1 MRYGMIWLN
10 LEIFSGRTFGF
21 DEKCSS
27 TLIINLLEA
36 GVLSEAKAPGRIYK
50 NQYVLP
56 VQDENNYAFAE
67 IELRL
72 KGESTPVVGGFFS
85 RAILELENLAP
96 PVPRKEK
103 VPARVPKKY
112 RENLQV
118 VELIENMEG
127 VFTIIRHIQD
137 VLEYSSAPRTF
148 TFMVPFTL
156 AMLNPQL
163 FLTFYAPSI
172 LVVLSVYTKYRPY
185 KLNTDLQHEHDTE
198 NIAMV
203 IKFTRYVKMVPE
215 LINENIFWQNEHC
228 TTGFL
233 TWCTKYAVVATLVLA
248 LIDLKYIIL
257 VAAWREVVIRSPF
270 AMLLIN
276 YVFVEQLPK
285 VAGWAYL
292 AFLYILDLV
301 LPRIIG

>member
-36 GVLSEAKAPGRIYK
+36 GVLSEAQAPGRIYK

-56 VQDENNYAFAE
+56 VQDENNYAFVE

-72 KGESTPVVGGFFS
+72 KGEPTPAIGGFFS

-96 PVPRKEK
+96 PVARKEK
-103 VPARVPKKY
+103 IPARVPKKY

-118 VELIENMEG
+118 VELVQNMEG
-127 VFTIIRHIQD
+127 IFVIIRHVQD
-137 VLEYSSAPRTF
+137 VLDYSSAPRTF

-156 AMLNPQL
+156 AMLNPQH
-163 FLTFYAPSI
+163 FFTIYAPLI
-172 LVVLSVYTKYRPY
+172 LVILSVYAKYRPY
-185 KLNTDLQHEHDTE
+185 KLNTDLSHDHDIE

-215 LINENIFWQNEHC
+215 LINENIFWQNEPC
-228 TTGFL
+228 TTSFL
-233 TWCTKYAVVATLVLA
+233 TWCVKYAAVTTLVLA

-276 YVFVEQLPK
+276 YVFVQQLTK
-285 VAGWAYL
+285 VSGWLYL
-292 AFLYILDLV
+292 AFLYVLDLV
-301 LPRIIG
+301 LPRIVG